1 MLRAKATLSYQILG
15 TLLTRN
21 FPTTSMKL
29 GLTRSSEASQIW
41 TMPPYGLLATKRI
54 ILDYQVSKFGILSIG
69 VLITGTGIEY
79 GVWDFQWKVNLPY
92 TSSNE
97 VSQACW
103 LVIAD
108 YQTGDIFNASQTLV
122 FQAADAFE
130 TTLPSVVTS
139 YILSTAT
146 MVSFTAA
153 ATGPSVDTST
163 DPSKDSESD
172 SDKGTDK
179 SSNNQTWIGIAAA
192 LGGVW
197 VLTLLGLAGFCFHR
211 SRKQR
216 LRQKEEIQPI
226 SSISVPYVAQ
236 NPEPGPPLTSEM
248 SSTRQSPDLNPSMMG
263 RESLTALPS
272 TEGRSLTHQSVV
284 SELAG

>member
-1 MLRAKATLSYQILG
+1 
-15 TLLTRN
+15 
-21 FPTTSMKL
+21 MKL
-29 GLTRSSEASQIW
+29 GLTRSSEAIRIW
-41 TMPPYGLLATKRI
+41 IMPPYGLLATKRL
-54 ILDYQVSKFGILSIG
+54 ILDYQVPKFGTLSVG
-69 VLITGTGIEY
+69 VLITGTGIEH
-79 GVWDFQWKVNLPY
+79 GVWDFQWKVNLPH
-92 TSSNE
+92 TSSQE

-103 LVIAD
+103 LVVAD

-130 TTLPSVVTS
+130 STLPSVVTS

-153 ATGPSVDTST
+153 TTGPSVETNT
-163 DPSKDSESD
+163 DPSNDSELESEKD
-172 SDKGTDK
+172 TDK
-179 SSNNQTWIGIAAA
+179 SSNSKTWIGIAAA

-197 VLTLLGLAGFCFHR
+197 ALTLLGLAGFCFHR

-216 LRQKEEIQPI
+216 LRQKEESQPI
-226 SSISVPYVAQ
+226 NSNLVPYLAQ
-236 NPEPGPPLTSEM
+236 NTQPAPPLTSEM
-248 SSTRQSPDLNPSMMG
+248 TSTRPSPDLNPSMTG

-272 TEGRSLTHQSVV
+272 TEGRSITHQSVV